1 MEGGTLGVPDRIP
14 IPAAPPVQCR
24 RDRRCC
30 PLKTTS
36 CFDNLAAEEMSELV
50 SSYKLLGEAFEDRDD
65 DGMFG
70 LGFHMEDPL
79 TLIKYKAERAAQARR
94 ELVAAIKLAR
104 YKGHDWKEIG
114 PTLWGRP

>member
-1 MEGGTLGVPDRIP
+1 MLQNHGGRSHPYTGPTGTND
-14 IPAAPPVQCR
+14 
-24 RDRRCC
+24 
-30 PLKTTS
+30 
-36 CFDNLAAEEMSELV
+36 FDNLAAEEMSELV

-79 TLIKYKAERAAQARR
+79 TLIRYKAERAAQARR

-114 PTLWGRP
+114 PTLGMSWVDAMRAFPEIQR